1 MEKQKKVKKKISKK
15 RKFFRIV
22 FRFFIFFLF
31 IFLLIF
37 AIRNSRIFNIKSVN
51 VEGTK
56 NISYKDVIKVAELKK
71 GSKYYSI
78 SKADRI
84 KKIESIPYVKSAKI
98 NFRLGGTVNVSIKE
112 RTPYYQAYSSKYLLI
127 DEDFRIL
134 EERDSKADNLLNLD
148 GLNLENNKAGSFILS
163 YKEDVDKKEL
173 LKSLKNPEYNLLGN
187 IESIELLDSVATF
200 MTIDG
205 IKVEFGS
212 YSNIDYKLRMLSLI
226 LDDIKKTNKK
236 ATVIQMEKGTNPIL
250 IVEDDNG
257 KKDKDEKN
265 SEKNEKSYIEEKANS
280 NSNWFF
286 IRIS

>member
-1 MEKQKKVKKKISKK
+1 MEKRRKVKKKISKK

-56 NISYKDVIKVAELKK
+56 NVSYKDIIKVGQLNK
-71 GSKYYSI
+71 GSKYYEI
-78 SKADRI
+78 SKAKRI
-84 KKIESIPYVKSAKI
+84 EKIESIPYVKSAKLG
-98 NFRLGGTVNVSIKE
+98 FRFGGTVNVSIEE
-112 RTPYYQAYSSKYLLI
+112 RTPYYQVYSSKYLLV
-127 DEDFRIL
+127 DEEFRIL
-134 EERDSKADNLLNLD
+134 EQRDSKADNLLNID
-148 GLNLENNKAGSFILS
+148 GLNVESNKVGSYILS
-163 YKEDVDKKEL
+163 YKEDDDKKEL
-173 LKSLKNPEYNLLGN
+173 LRNLRNPQYNLLGN
-187 IESIELLDSVATF
+187 IDSIELLDSVATF

-212 YSNIDYKLRMLSLI
+212 YKNIDYKLRMLSLI

-250 IVEDDNG
+250 IVEDNNADMNKKERDN
-257 KKDKDEKN
+257 EKN
-265 SEKNEKSYIEEKANS
+265 NKTYIEEKANE
-280 NSNWFF
+280 NVN
-286 IRIS
+286 